1 MKLFFF
7 LTISLFFYITVFSQA
22 KFDEMKKQ
30 YEDYKKIEKHDSAL
44 AVAKRMN
51 KWLFKIEK
59 DTSIHYAVSFR
70 YIGNSYSSL
79 KLKDSAIINY
89 NLSLKK
95 LESQNRKYHLEYASS
110 LYDLGFINKQMGD
123 YKDAESPLKQS
134 LEIRRKLLGLENLDY
149 LSSLN
154 ELANLYTFMGDYD
167 VAEAFLKQCIE
178 IRKKRFGE
186 KNLNYASSLNDLAYL
201 YKERRDFKLAEPIY
215 KQSIE
220 IRKKILGTENS
231 EYASSINDLATLY
244 RELENYIAAEP
255 LFKESLE
262 IKRKISG
269 EGSLEYASSLISL
282 GILYRLVDNF
292 SNAET
297 YLKQSLE
304 IRKKKLGDKHPDYAS
319 CLYNLAQVYIDDS
332 NFESAE
338 PLIKKSL
345 EIYKLI
351 LGEDHPK
358 YASAL
363 NISGILFQKMG
374 NYNSAESTYNKYLEI
389 IKKNKGD
396 TSIEYSKGLNNI
408 AIVYKN
414 MKQFELAKNAYKKSI
429 EIVKVELGEE
439 SINYSKGIHNLGILY
454 YNIGDYSSAESLIK
468 KTIEIRRKIL
478 GENNLLF
485 ASSLGSL
492 ASLYKKMG
500 NYTAAETLYNQLL
513 EIKKNKLGEKN
524 IDYVLSLN
532 NLSDLYVK
540 TNRYKEANTI
550 YQNNFEIIKNE
561 IVSNFEWLTD
571 NEKDAYWKKYDSF
584 FESIHEFSGLSNND
598 NTNISQ
604 LNYNVA
610 LFTKSKLLE
619 TKISEENFYNEIAA
633 TRERL
638 SILRKKLAKMN
649 EDSNLEEYKKIETEA
664 NELNGKLTQSW
675 PEFAEEIK
683 NLSITWNQVQNNL
696 TKDEVAIE
704 FVRYK
709 VEKDKSYHYNAL
721 IIRKTDANPIL
732 VKLCDEK
739 QLNDI
744 NPKEG
749 FSSYYP
755 LVWAPLEEYLK
766 NIDTIYYSPIGI
778 LNNIPFHALY
788 SKKTNGD
795 NIKKSKDGKS
805 TTTSELNADFLINK
819 YTLHQLTS
827 TRYLG
832 IGLKD
837 KATEK
842 IEKSITLVGGVNY
855 EYLPGSKIEI
865 KKGADFASR
874 GSNIIGGFQFL
885 EGTKLEVETINKT
898 LKFTGWET
906 SLLEQNEATEENIE
920 KLENQNAKG
929 VLHIATHGFAFEE
942 ARGISKVTEDISI
955 RYKLSN
961 NSNPMK
967 RCGLIFAGA
976 NWAWTGSDELT
987 KRNPNVDDGILT
999 AAQVALFNLKKTK
1012 LVVLSACETGL
1023 GKIEGGEGVFGLKRA
1038 FKLAGV
1044 EQIIVSLWEVPD
1056 NETME
1061 LMTFFYKDLTTT
1073 QNAIVSFEKAQK
1085 EMCKRYPTRPDL
1097 WAGFVLVR

>member
-1 MKLFFF
+1 MKLFFTLF
-7 LTISLFFYITVFSQA
+7 TLLFFTTTLFSQT
-22 KFDEMKKQ
+22 KFEEMKKQ
-30 YEDYKKIEKHDSAL
+30 YDNFRKEQKLDSAL
-44 AVAKRMN
+44 VVAKRMN
-51 KWLFKIEK
+51 NWAFKIEK

-79 KLKDSAIINY
+79 ELKDSAIICY

-95 LESQNRKYHLEYASS
+95 LETQNRKYHLEYATS
-110 LYDLGFINKQMGD
+110 LYDLGKLNKQIGN

-134 LEIRRKLLGLENLDY
+134 IEIRRKLLGVENLDY

-186 KNLNYASSLNDLAYL
+186 KNIDYASSLNDLAYL
-201 YKERRDFKLAEPIY
+201 YKETRDFKLAEPIY

-220 IRKKILGTENS
+220 IRKKILGTENPD
-231 EYASSINDLATLY
+231 YASSINDLATLY
-244 RELENYIAAEP
+244 RETGNYTAAEP
-255 LFKESLE
+255 LYKESLE

-269 EGSLEYASSLISL
+269 EESLEYASSLISL

-292 SNAET
+292 SNAEVF
-297 YLKQSLE
+297 LKQSLE

-319 CLYNLAQVYIDDS
+319 CLFNLAQIYIEDS

-338 PLIKKSL
+338 PLIKKTL
-345 EIYKLI
+345 EIFKSK

-363 NISGILFQKMG
+363 NTYGILFNRMG
-374 NYNSAESTYNKYLEI
+374 IYNYAESTFKKYLEI

-396 TSIEYSKGLNNI
+396 TSIEYAKGLNNI
-408 AIVYKN
+408 AISYWKL
-414 MKQFELAKNAYKKSI
+414 KKFELAKISYKKSNGIIKI
-429 EIVKVELGEE
+429 EEGEG
-439 SINYSKGIHNLGILY
+439 SILYSIGLNNLGALY
-454 YNIGDYSSAESLIK
+454 SNIGDYSSAEALIK
-468 KTIEIRRKIL
+468 KSIEIKKTIL

-500 NYTAAETLYNQLL
+500 NYTAAEPLFNQSL
-513 EIKKNKLGEKN
+513 EIKKNKLGTGN
-524 IDYVLSLN
+524 IDYISSLN
-532 NLSDLYVK
+532 NLADLYVK
-540 TNRYKEANTI
+540 TNRFKEANTI
-550 YQNNFEIIKNE
+550 YQNNFEIIKKE

-584 FESIHEFSGLSNND
+584 FETIHEFSSISNNE

-604 LNYNVA
+604 LNYNAV

-619 TKISEENFYNEIAA
+619 TKISEENFYDEIAA

-638 SILRKKLAKMN
+638 SFLRKKLAKMN
-649 EDSNLEEYKKIETEA
+649 EDSNGEEYKKIESEA

-675 PEFAEEIK
+675 PEFAQEIN

-696 TKDEVAIE
+696 NKEEVAIE

-709 VEKDKSYHYNAL
+709 VEKDSSYHYNAL
-721 IIRKTDANPIL
+721 IIRKSDLNPIL
-732 VKLCDEK
+732 VNLCTEK
-739 QLNDI
+739 QLKGI
-744 NPKEG
+744 NPEEG

-755 LVWAPLEEYLK
+755 LVWAPLEAYLK
-766 NIDTIYYSPIGI
+766 NIKTIYYSPVGI

-788 SKKTNGD
+788 PKKINGD
-795 NIKKSKDGKS
+795 NIKNFKDGKLG
-805 TTTSELNADFLINK
+805 TISEFNADFLINK

-827 TRYLG
+827 TRYLAM
-832 IGLKD
+832 GLKD
-837 KATEK
+837 KAKEK

-855 EYLPGSKIEI
+855 DYLPGDKIEI
-865 KKGADFASR
+865 KKGIDYASR
-874 GSNIIGGFQFL
+874 GSNTRGAFKFL
-885 EGTKLEVETINKT
+885 DATMIEAETINKT
-898 LKFTGWET
+898 LKLNGWET

-920 KLENQNAKG
+920 KIENQNAKG
-929 VLHIATHGFAFEE
+929 VLHIATHGFAFEDE
-942 ARGISKVTEDISI
+942 SGTSILTDDTSI

-976 NWAWTGSDELT
+976 NWAWIGSDEYK
-987 KRNPNVDDGILT
+987 KRDPEAEDGILT
-999 AAQVALFNLKKTK
+999 AAQVALLNLKKTK

-1056 NETME
+1056 KETME
-1061 LMTFFYKDLTTT
+1061 LMTLFYEDLVKT

-1085 EMCKRYPTRPDL
+1085 TMKDNYPTRPDL

>member
-1 MKLFFF
+1 MKLFFV
-7 LTISLFFYITVFSQA
+7 LTISFFYSITVFSQT
-22 KFDEMKKQ
+22 KFEEMKKQ
-30 YEDYKKIEKHDSAL
+30 YEDFRKIEKHDSAL

-51 KWLFKIEK
+51 KWVFKIEK
-59 DTSIHYAVSFR
+59 DTSLHYAVSFR

-79 KLKDSAIINY
+79 KLKDSAIFY
-89 NLSLKK
+89 CNLSLQK
-95 LESQNRKYHLEYASS
+95 LETQNRKYHIEYASS
-110 LYDLGFINKQMGD
+110 LYDLGFLNKQFGD
-123 YKDAESPLKQS
+123 YKDAESSLKQS
-134 LEIRRKLLGLENLDY
+134 LEIRRKLLGVENLDY

-167 VAEAFLKQCIE
+167 VAEVFLKQCIE

-186 KNLNYASSLNDLAYL
+186 KNLEYASSLNDLAYL

-220 IRKKILGTENS
+220 IRKKILGTENHY
-231 EYASSINDLATLY
+231 YASSINDLATLY
-244 RELENYIAAEP
+244 REIGNYTAAEP
-255 LFKESLE
+255 LYKESLE

-269 EGSLEYASSLISL
+269 EESLEYASCLISL
-282 GILYRLVDNF
+282 GILYRLLGNYT
-292 SNAET
+292 NAET

-304 IRKKKLGDKHPDYAS
+304 IREKKLGNKHPDFAS
-319 CLYNLAQVYIDDS
+319 CLSNLAQVNIATS
-332 NFESAE
+332 NLEIAES
-338 PLIKKSL
+338 LLKKSL
-345 EIYKLI
+345 EIYKI
-351 LGEDHPK
+351 KLGEEHPK
-358 YASAL
+358 YAGVLLPLGIVYRRMGNYKACESAYKEYLLVIKKLKGGDSAEYAKGL
-363 NISGILFQKMG
+363 NNLAVVYTNMNNYVAAEINSKQSLEILKITIGEENLTYSRGLNTLGELYTKMGRYSDAESLLKKSLEIQKKIIGINSPNITENLLCLGKLYTKMG
-374 NYNSAESTYNKYLEI
+374 NYS
-389 IKKNKGD
+389 
-396 TSIEYSKGLNNI
+396 
-408 AIVYKN
+408 
-414 MKQFELAKNAYKKSI
+414 
-429 EIVKVELGEE
+429 
-439 SINYSKGIHNLGILY
+439 
-454 YNIGDYSSAESLIK
+454 
-468 KTIEIRRKIL
+468 
-478 GENNLLF
+478 
-485 ASSLGSL
+485 
-492 ASLYKKMG
+492 
-500 NYTAAETLYNQLL
+500 AAELLYNQLL
-513 EIKKNKLGEKN
+513 EIQKN
-524 IDYVLSLN
+524 ILGKENIKYIISLN
-532 NLSDLYVK
+532 DLADLYVK

-571 NEKDAYWKKYDSF
+571 NEKDAYWKKYDTF
-584 FESIHEFSGLSNND
+584 FETIHEFSNLSNNE

-604 LNYNVA
+604 LNYNAA

-638 SILRKKLAKMN
+638 SFLRKKLAKMN
-649 EDSNLEEYKKIETEA
+649 EDSNGEEYKKIESEA

-675 PEFAEEIK
+675 PEFAQEIN

-696 TKDEVAIE
+696 SKDEVAIE

-709 VEKDKSYHYNAL
+709 VEKDSSYHYDAL
-721 IIRKTDANPIL
+721 IIRKSDLNPIL
-732 VKLCDEK
+732 VNLCTEK
-739 QLNDI
+739 QLKGI

-749 FSSYYP
+749 FSSFYP

-766 NIDTIYYSPIGI
+766 NINTIYYSPIGI

-788 SKKTNGD
+788 SKKTDGD

-805 TTTSELNADFLINK
+805 TTISELNAEFLINK

-827 TRYLG
+827 SRYLAMG
-832 IGLKD
+832 IKE

-842 IEKSITLVGGVNY
+842 IEKSITLVGGVDY
-855 EYLPGSKIEI
+855 DYLPGNKIEI
-865 KKGADFASR
+865 KKGADFVTR
-874 GSNIIGGFQFL
+874 GSNTKGAFQFL
-885 EGTKLEVETINKT
+885 DGTKLEVETINKT
-898 LKFTGWET
+898 LKLTGWET

-920 KLENQNAKG
+920 KLENHNAKG

-942 ARGISKVTEDISI
+942 AIGNSTLTDDISI

-976 NWAWTGSDELT
+976 NWAWTGSDEYKKL
-987 KRNPNVDDGILT
+987 NPEAEDGILT
-999 AAQVALFNLKKTK
+999 AAQVALLNLKKTK

-1044 EQIIVSLWEVPD
+1044 EQIIVSLWEVAD
-1056 NETME
+1056 KETME
-1061 LMTFFYKDLTTT
+1061 LMTLFYEDLVKT

-1085 EMCKRYPTRPDL
+1085 TMKDNYPTRPDL